1 MVTDSVHNVS
11 YYCCFIV
18 AILFYYS
25 VSTYSLYISKLTN
38 TYWVSAVYQVL
49 RYFLEDRK
57 KFKK

>member
-1 MVTDSVHNVS
+1 MSAIIV
-11 YYCCFIV
+11 YFIV
-18 AILFYYS
+18 AILLLFICS

-49 RYFLEDRK
+49 QVYQDRK